1 MSDKK
6 IYAVDVEVRLTML
19 VAAES
24 EEAANELGVTHYK
37 EDIKNDGDPYAVE
50 FSSRL
55 LKSCP
60 ATARGVSPWGIGEDD
75 PRRNWTLQQWFE
87 EMA

>member
-24 EEAANELGVTHYK
+24 EVAANELGLNHYK

-50 FSSRL
+50 IGSRL

-60 ATARGVSPWGIGEDD
+60 AAAQGVIPWGIEEDD
-75 PRRNWTLQQWFE
+75 PRHDWTVKQWFE
-87 EMA
+87 EKA